1 MQRTGGRVAAETSRR
16 GEYLL
21 SGMRTTVG
29 RLQYAGH
36 QLQVTLGLSV
46 GKAALLREHLG
57 IPTDR
62 LRGLYDRIQLR
73 QRRSFTRNDD
83 DASKMAVAGS
93 ASHGHAGLL

>member
-46 GKAALLREHLG
+46 GKAALLLN
-57 IPTDR
+57 T
-62 LRGLYDRIQLR
+62 
-73 QRRSFTRNDD
+73 
-83 DASKMAVAGS
+83 
-93 ASHGHAGLL
+93 